1 MLFTLNHTGWNQ
13 QATLVHSGSAP
24 PGCIVLVVLVV
35 NVTAVVVV
43 SVFSVIFFVVFAFAV
58 VIVSCIGVNWS
69 ALCVGEYV
77 VDSFAIFCRLLSGV
91 ICVCSSSVSDV
102 CC

>member
-1 MLFTLNHTGWNQ
+1 MLFTLFHTGWNQ
-13 QATLVHSGSAP
+13 QATLVHSVGAP
-24 PGCIVLVVLVV
+24 SGCIVLVVLVV
-35 NVTAVVVV
+35 TVTVVVV
-43 SVFSVIFFVVFAFAV
+43 AFVFSVIFVVVSAFAV
-58 VIVSCIGVNWS
+58 VIVSCIGVKLS

-77 VDSFAIFCRLLSGV
+77 DSFVIFCRLLSGV